1 MVIATQRLI
10 CKASYKK
17 PIFHNVIQLLSKLH
31 TNLVTH
37 VWILK
42 LMDKFLLSI
51 TRIDNN
57 EQDNEGEVTS
67 PISNGKMFTIDDVCG
82 QKPKYSFAKVS
93 LQAKAPKECSKCSF
107 EKQKAFV
114 AHSLISTKKKA
125 SRFEL

>member
-1 MVIATQRLI
+1 MVIATQKLTY
-10 CKASYKK
+10 KANYKI
-17 PIFHNVIQLLSKLH
+17 PLFHNVIQLFSKLH

-42 LMDKFLLSI
+42 PMDQFLLST

-57 EQDNEGEVTS
+57 EQDNEGEITG
-67 PISNGKMFTIDDVCG
+67 PISNGKVSTIDEVCG

-93 LQAKAPKECSKCSF
+93 PQAKALKERSKCSF

-114 AHSLISTKKKA
+114 AHFLITTKEKG
-125 SRFEL
+125 F